1 MAAAAF
7 ASSSPVVGLGS
18 SSLSSPKR
26 TALGSSFV
34 KSPVAARNP
43 LRVAGA
49 CGGKV
54 TCFERDWLRTDL
66 NVIGFGLI
74 GWLAPSSIPA
84 INGKSLTG
92 LFFES
97 IGTELAHFPTPPPLT
112 SQFCHICVL
121 ASRLHERLTSVPEQ
135 IQELVISVRSRGS
148 GCRQEIGRTT
158 IILGATKLEVEK
170 FTGENDFHLW
180 RLKMRALLVHQRLDV
195 ALDDESSSK
204 KPMKVT
210 EEELSEVLDR
220 AHSAIILSLGDGVLR
235 EVGGEK
241 TAAGLWKKLED
252 LYTKKSMVKRLAT
265 KKKLYTMQMEEGS
278 SITDHIDA
286 FNKIILDLEDINV
299 KIDDED
305 KAMILL
311 YSLPSSYEN
320 LVDTLMYER
329 QTLAMGDVKEALS
342 SKAAIKKETRDGEG
356 LTARGRTEK
365 KETSKNKKKRS
376 KSRPNNLKCFHCH
389 KEGHFKK
396 DYLELKNKKNNANEM
411 SGDAVVA
418 SEFEESDGYDS
429 TGVIIATDAQTKGN
443 WVLDSGCS
451 FHMWPNKNLF
461 TNYETCDGG
470 IVVMGNDSSC
480 RVVGRGSIR
489 LKMFDGMIRELR
501 DVRHVP
507 DLKRNLISLGMLDKI
522 GCLVKL
528 ESGTLKVLKGSM
540 VVMKGN
546 MSNGLY
552 VLQGS
557 AVTGD
562 VAVSNQKLNKT
573 MLWHMRL
580 GHMSEKGLIE
590 LSKHGVL
597 GVDKIKP
604 LKFCED
610 CVLGKSSRVKFS
622 TGIHNS
628 KGTLD
633 YIHADLWGPVQTASL
648 GGARYFLSLIDDFS
662 RMVWVFSLK
671 SKDKVFDQ
679 FKNWKTLVETQTNRK
694 VRRLRTDNGLEFCN
708 TDFDDFY
715 TKHGMVRHKTVKHT
729 PQQNGLAE
737 RMNRTLID
745 KVRCMLIHSK
755 LPMSLWA
762 EALDTACYIV
772 NMSPSSRI
780 NFRTPYELWSS
791 KPVDY
796 SHLRIFGCPTYAHVK
811 QGKLELRAFKCVFLG
826 YPAGVKSYKLWCID
840 MKPPRAII
848 SRDVVFNEHE
858 MFQNSATENQTI
870 EKEPG
875 CNKKSFL
882 KVELPSSS
890 TEADK
895 KARPENA
902 PGRDLSEQEGESED
916 DDNLRDYQLVRN
928 RKKRES
934 KPPKRYAY
942 ADLIAFALSAAQRI
956 EEDEPKTYTEAVSS
970 KDSKKWIA
978 AMNEEMRSLIK
989 NHTWDLIPKPA
1000 KKKVVGCKW
1009 IYKIKKGIPGV
1020 APLRFKA
1027 RLVAKGFT
1035 QKEEIDFNEMD
1046 VKTAFIHGEL
1056 EEMIVMA
1063 QPRGYED
1070 PDKANYINELKKQLK
1085 NAFEMKDLGAAKKI
1099 LGVEL
1104 LRDSKKEILKL
1115 SQHCYIKKVLER
1127 FEMVDSKPVQ
1137 TPLPAHFRLS
1147 CNQCPRTE
1155 DEKAE
1160 MSTTLYSSAVG
1171 CLMYA
1176 MVLTRP
1182 DISHAVSVVSRYM
1195 ANPGNEHWRAMK
1207 WILRYLSGTADYG
1220 LIYGAKRGTEVDV
1233 EGYVDADYVGDLD
1246 KRRSLTGYL
1255 FTLSSC
1261 TINWKA
1267 SLQSVV
1273 TLSTTEAEYTAA
1285 AEAFKEAIWLRG
1297 MVTELGFKQ
1306 KQVAVHCDSQS
1317 AICLSKN

>member
-1 MAAAAF
+1 MA
-7 ASSSPVVGLGS
+7 S
-18 SSLSSPKR
+18 
-26 TALGSSFV
+26 
-34 KSPVAARNP
+34 
-43 LRVAGA
+43 
-49 CGGKV
+49 
-54 TCFERDWLRTDL
+54 
-66 NVIGFGLI
+66 
-74 GWLAPSSIPA
+74 
-84 INGKSLTG
+84 
-92 LFFES
+92 
-97 IGTELAHFPTPPPLT
+97 
-112 SQFCHICVL
+112 
-121 ASRLHERLTSVPEQ
+121 
-135 IQELVISVRSRGS
+135 
-148 GCRQEIGRTT
+148 
-158 IILGATKLEVEK
+158 TKLEVEK
-170 FTGENDFHLW
+170 FTCENDFHLW

-204 KPMKVT
+204 KPMKGT

-220 AHSAIILSLGDGVLR
+220 AHNAIILSLGDGVLR

-252 LYTKKSMVKRLAT
+252 LYTKKSMAKRLAT
-265 KKKLYTMQMEEGS
+265 KKKLYTLQMGEGS

-311 YSLPSSYEN
+311 CSLLSSYEN
-320 LVDTLMYER
+320 LVDTLMYGR
-329 QTLAMGDVKEALS
+329 QTLAMGD
-342 SKAAIKKETRDGEG
+342 
-356 LTARGRTEK
+356 
-365 KETSKNKKKRS
+365 
-376 KSRPNNLKCFHCH
+376 
-389 KEGHFKK
+389 EGHFKK
-396 DYLELKNKKNNANEM
+396 DCPEFKNKKNNTKDK
-411 SGDAVVA
+411 SGDVAVA

-429 TGVIIATDAQTKGN
+429 AGVLIATDAQTK
-443 WVLDSGCS
+443 
-451 FHMWPNKNLF
+451 
-461 TNYETCDGG
+461 
-470 IVVMGNDSSC
+470 VMGNDSSC
-480 RVVGRGSIR
+480 RVVGRGLIR

-528 ESGTLKVLKGSM
+528 ESVTLKVLKRSM

-546 MSNGLY
+546 MSNG
-552 VLQGS
+552 
-557 AVTGD
+557 
-562 VAVSNQKLNKT
+562 
-573 MLWHMRL
+573 
-580 GHMSEKGLIE
+580 HMSEMGLVE
-590 LSKHGVL
+590 LSKQGVL
-597 GVDKIKP
+597 GVDKIEL

-622 TGIHNS
+622 TSIHNS

-633 YIHADLWGPVQTASL
+633 YIYADLWGPAQTASL

-679 FKNWKTLVETQTNRK
+679 FKNWKILVETQTNRK

-708 TDFDDFY
+708 KDFDDFC
-715 TKHGMVRHKTVKHT
+715 TKHGMVRHKTVRHT

-762 EALDTACYIV
+762 EALDTACFIV
-772 NMSPSSRI
+772 NKSPSSGI
-780 NFRTPYELWSS
+780 NFRTPYELWSG
-791 KPVDY
+791 KPADY
-796 SHLRIFGCPTYAHVK
+796 SHLRIFGCPAYAHVK
-811 QGKLELRAFKCVFLG
+811 QGKLEPKAFKCVFLG
-826 YPAGVKSYKLWCID
+826 YPA
-840 MKPPRAII
+840 AI
-848 SRDVVFNEHE
+848 
-858 MFQNSATENQTI
+858 ENQTI
-870 EKEPG
+870 ERESG
-875 CNKKSFL
+875 CDKKSFL
-882 KVELPSSS
+882 EVELPSSS

-895 KARPENA
+895 KIRPENA
-902 PGRDLSEQEGESED
+902 PGIDLPEQEDESEG
-916 DDNLRDYQLVRN
+916 DDNLRNYQLVRD

-942 ADLIAFALSAAQRI
+942 ADLIAFALSAAQGI

-970 KDSKKWIA
+970 KDSKKWVV
-978 AMNEEMRSLIK
+978 AMDEEMRSLIK
-989 NHTWDLIPKPA
+989 NHTWDLIPKPE

-1009 IYKIKKGIPGV
+1009 IYKIKEDIPGV
-1020 APLRFKA
+1020 EPLRYKA

-1035 QKEEIDFNEMD
+1035 QKEGIDFNEMD
-1046 VKTAFIHGEL
+1046 VKTAFLHGEL

-1070 PDKANYINELKKQLK
+1070 PAKADYVCHLRKSLYGLKQSPRQWYLRFDKFMTENSFQRCSYDCCVYHKDLRDGGKIYMLLYVDDMLIACNYMDQIDEPKKQLK
-1085 NAFEMKDLGAAKKI
+1085 NTFEIKDLGAAKKI

-1104 LRDSKKEILKL
+1104 LRDSKKGILKL

-1127 FEMVDSKPVQ
+1127 FEMVDSKPIQ
-1137 TPLPAHFRLS
+1137 TPLSAHFRLS

-1160 MSTTLYSSAVG
+1160 MSTTPYLSAVG

-1182 DISHAVSVVSRYM
+1182 NISHAVSVVSKYM
-1195 ANPGNEHWRAMK
+1195 ANPGKEHWRAVK

-1233 EGYVDADYVGDLD
+1233 EGYVDADYAGDLD
-1246 KRRSLTGYL
+1246 KRRSLTCYL
-1255 FTLSSC
+1255 FTLSGC

-1267 SLQSVV
+1267 SLQSIVA
-1273 TLSTTEAEYTAA
+1273 LSTTEAEYTAA
-1285 AEAFKEAIWLRG
+1285 AEAFKETIWLRG
-1297 MVTELGFKQ
+1297 MAHHEKTKHIDIKLHFVRLEVSKGVVKLLKVHTDDNLADMLTKAVP
-1306 KQVAVHCDSQS
+1306 VAKLEFCMNS
-1317 AICLSKN
+1317 AGICRL

>member
-1 MAAAAF
+1 MCMTRRLFVSEDKRHVKHLSSEQLVDTNDMSAGFISNARD
-7 ASSSPVVGLGS
+7 ASHLIDYFQYKIKVHRVGLG
-18 SSLSSPKR
+18 
-26 TALGSSFV
+26 GSKLV
-34 KSPVAARNP
+34 
-43 LRVAGA
+43 
-49 CGGKV
+49 
-54 TCFERDWLRTDL
+54 
-66 NVIGFGLI
+66 
-74 GWLAPSSIPA
+74 
-84 INGKSLTG
+84 
-92 LFFES
+92 
-97 IGTELAHFPTPPPLT
+97 
-112 SQFCHICVL
+112 
-121 ASRLHERLTSVPEQ
+121 
-135 IQELVISVRSRGS
+135 LVINLV
-148 GCRQEIGRTT
+148 TT
-158 IILGATKLEVEK
+158 
-170 FTGENDFHLW
+170 NW
-180 RLKMRALLVHQRLDV
+180 LDV
-195 ALDDESSSK
+195 A
-204 KPMKVT
+204 
-210 EEELSEVLDR
+210 
-220 AHSAIILSLGDGVLR
+220 
-235 EVGGEK
+235 
-241 TAAGLWKKLED
+241 
-252 LYTKKSMVKRLAT
+252 RLAT
-265 KKKLYTMQMEEGS
+265 KKKLYTLQMEEGS

-311 YSLPSSYEN
+311 CSLPSSYEN
-320 LVDTLMYER
+320 LVDTLMYGR
-329 QTLAMGDVKEALS
+329 QTLAMGDVKETLS

-365 KETSKNKKKRS
+365 REISKNKKKRS
-376 KSRPNNLKCFHCH
+376 KSRQKNLKCFHCH

-396 DYLELKNKKNNANEM
+396 DCPEFKNKKNNANEKNI
-411 SGDAVVA
+411 DAAVA

-429 TGVIIATDAQTKGN
+429 AGVLIATDAQTKGN

-451 FHMWPNKNLF
+451 FHMCPNKILF

-489 LKMFDGMIRELR
+489 LRVFDGMIRKLR

-507 DLKRNLISLGMLDKI
+507 DLKRNLISLGMLDKT

-528 ESGTLKVLKGSM
+528 ESGTLKVLKWSM

-580 GHMSEKGLIE
+580 GHMSEMGLIE
-590 LSKHGVL
+590 LSKQGVL
-597 GVDKIKP
+597 GVDKIEP

-633 YIHADLWGPVQTASL
+633 YIHADLWGPAQTASL
-648 GGARYFLSLIDDFS
+648 GGAR
-662 RMVWVFSLK
+662 
-671 SKDKVFDQ
+671 
-679 FKNWKTLVETQTNRK
+679 
-694 VRRLRTDNGLEFCN
+694 
-708 TDFDDFY
+708 
-715 TKHGMVRHKTVKHT
+715 
-729 PQQNGLAE
+729 
-737 RMNRTLID
+737 
-745 KVRCMLIHSK
+745 
-755 LPMSLWA
+755 
-762 EALDTACYIV
+762 
-772 NMSPSSRI
+772 
-780 NFRTPYELWSS
+780 TPYELWSG
-791 KPVDY
+791 KPADY
-796 SHLRIFGCPTYAHVK
+796 SHLRIFGCSAYAHVK
-811 QGKLELRAFKCVFLG
+811 QGKLEPRAFKCVFLG
-826 YPAGVKSYKLWCID
+826 YPAGVKGYKLWCTD

-870 EKEPG
+870 ERESG
-875 CNKKSFL
+875 CDKKNFL
-882 KVELPSSS
+882 EVELPSSS

-895 KARPENA
+895 KSGPENA
-902 PGRDLSEQEGESED
+902 PGIDLSEQEGESEG
-916 DDNLRDYQLVRN
+916 DDNLRNYQLVRDRN
-928 RKKRES
+928 KRES
-934 KPPKRYAY
+934 KPHKRYAY
-942 ADLIAFALSAAQRI
+942 ADLIAFALSVAQGI

-970 KDSKKWIA
+970 KDSKKWVA
-978 AMNEEMRSLIK
+978 AMDEEMRSLIK

-1000 KKKVVGCKW
+1000 KKKIVGCKW
-1009 IYKIKKGIPGV
+1009 IYKIKECIPEV
-1020 APLRFKA
+1020 EPLRYKA

-1035 QKEEIDFNEMD
+1035 QKEGIDFNEVFSPVVRHSSLRILLALVAVNDMHLEQMD
-1046 VKTAFIHGEL
+1046 VKTAFLHGEL

-1070 PDKANYINELKKQLK
+1070 PDKADYVCHLRKSLYGLKQSPRQWYLRFDKFMAENSFQRCSYDCCVYHKNLIDGDKIYLLLYVDDMLIACKHMDHIDVLKKQLK
-1085 NAFEMKDLGAAKKI
+1085 NAFEIKDLGAAKKI

-1104 LRDSKKEILKL
+1104 LRDSKKGILKL

-1127 FEMVDSKPVQ
+1127 FEMVNSKPVQ
-1137 TPLPAHFRLS
+1137 TPLSAHFRLS

-1160 MSTTLYSSAVG
+1160 MSTTPYSSAVG

-1195 ANPGNEHWRAMK
+1195 GNPGKEHWRAVK
-1207 WILRYLSGTADYG
+1207 WILRYLSGTADYS
-1220 LIYGAKRGTEVDV
+1220 LIYGLKGGTEVDV
-1233 EGYVDADYVGDLD
+1233 EGYVDADYAGDLD

-1255 FTLSSC
+1255 FTLSGC

-1267 SLQSVV
+1267 SLQSVAA
-1273 TLSTTEAEYTAA
+1273 LSTTESEYTAT
-1285 AEAFKEAIWLRG
+1285 AEAFKKAIWLKG
-1297 MVTELGFKQ
+1297 MVTELGFEQ
-1306 KQVAVHCDSQS
+1306 RQVAVHCDSQS
-1317 AICLSKN
+1317 AICLSKNQVHHEKTKHIDIKLHFVRLEVSKGVVKLLKIHTDDNLADMLTKAVPAAKLEFCMNSAGIYRL

>member
-1 MAAAAF
+1 M
-7 ASSSPVVGLGS
+7 GS
-18 SSLSSPKR
+18 
-26 TALGSSFV
+26 
-34 KSPVAARNP
+34 
-43 LRVAGA
+43 
-49 CGGKV
+49 
-54 TCFERDWLRTDL
+54 
-66 NVIGFGLI
+66 
-74 GWLAPSSIPA
+74 
-84 INGKSLTG
+84 
-92 LFFES
+92 
-97 IGTELAHFPTPPPLT
+97 
-112 SQFCHICVL
+112 
-121 ASRLHERLTSVPEQ
+121 
-135 IQELVISVRSRGS
+135 
-148 GCRQEIGRTT
+148 
-158 IILGATKLEVEK
+158 TKLEVEK

-204 KPMKVT
+204 KPMKGT

-220 AHSAIILSLGDGVLR
+220 AHSAIILCLGDGVLR

-252 LYTKKSMVKRLAT
+252 LYKKKSMAKRLAT
-265 KKKLYTMQMEEGS
+265 KKKLYTLQMEEGS
-278 SITDHIDA
+278 SITYHIDA
-286 FNKIILDLEDINV
+286 FKKIILDLEDINV
-299 KIDDED
+299 NIDDED
-305 KAMILL
+305 KAMILFC
-311 YSLPSSYEN
+311 SLPSSYEN
-320 LVDTLMYER
+320 LVDTLIYGR
-329 QTLAMGDVKEALS
+329 QTLATGDVKEALS
-342 SKAAIKKETRDGEG
+342 SKAAIKKETMDGEG

-365 KETSKNKKKRS
+365 RETSKNKKKRS
-376 KSRPNNLKCFHCH
+376 KSRQKNLKCFHYH

-396 DYLELKNKKNNANEM
+396 DCPEFKNKKNNAKEK
-411 SGDAVVA
+411 SGDAAVA

-429 TGVIIATDAQTKGN
+429 AGVLIATDAQTKGN

-451 FHMWPNKNLF
+451 FHMCPNKNLF

-507 DLKRNLISLGMLDKI
+507 DLKRNLISLGMLDKT

-557 AVTGD
+557 AVIGD

-580 GHMSEKGLIE
+580 GHMSERGLIE

-597 GVDKIKP
+597 GVDKIEP

-628 KGTLD
+628 KRTQD
-633 YIHADLWGPVQTASL
+633 YIHADLWGPTQTAFL

-671 SKDKVFDQ
+671 NKDKVFEQ

-694 VRRLRTDNGLEFCN
+694 VKRLRTDNGLEFCN
-708 TDFDDFY
+708 KDFDDFC
-715 TKHGMVRHKTVKHT
+715 TKHGMVRHKTVRHT

-762 EALDTACYIV
+762 EALETAYYIV
-772 NMSPSSRI
+772 NRSPSSGI
-780 NFRTPYELWSS
+780 NFRTPYELWSG
-791 KPVDY
+791 KPADY
-796 SHLRIFGCPTYAHVK
+796 SHFRIFGFLTYAHVK
-811 QGKLELRAFKCVFLG
+811 QGKLEPRAFKCVFLG
-826 YPAGVKSYKLWCID
+826 YPA
-840 MKPPRAII
+840 
-848 SRDVVFNEHE
+848 
-858 MFQNSATENQTI
+858 ATENQTI
-870 EKEPG
+870 ERESG
-875 CNKKSFL
+875 CDKKSFL
-882 KVELPSSS
+882 EVELPSSS
-890 TEADK
+890 TKADK
-895 KARPENA
+895 KAGPENA
-902 PGRDLSEQEGESED
+902 PGIDLSEQEGESEG
-916 DDNLRDYQLVRN
+916 DDNLRNYQLVRD

-942 ADLIAFALSAAQRI
+942 ADLIAFALSAAQGI

-970 KDSKKWIA
+970 KDSKKWAA
-978 AMNEEMRSLIK
+978 AMDEEMRSLIK

-1000 KKKVVGCKW
+1000 KKKIVGCKW
-1009 IYKIKKGIPGV
+1009 IYKIKEGIPGV
-1020 APLRFKA
+1020 EPLRYKA

-1035 QKEEIDFNEMD
+1035 QKEGIDFNEVFSPVVRHSSLRILLALVAVNDMHLEHMD
-1046 VKTAFIHGEL
+1046 VKTAFLHGEL

-1070 PDKANYINELKKQLK
+1070 SDKADYVCHLRKSLYGLKQSPRQWYLRFDKFMAENSFQRCSYDCCVYHKDLIDGDKIYLLLYVDDMLIACKHMDQIDELKKQLK

-1104 LRDSKKEILKL
+1104 LRDSKKGILKL

-1137 TPLPAHFRLS
+1137 TPLSAHFRLS

-1155 DEKAE
+1155 NEKAE
-1160 MSTTLYSSAVG
+1160 MSTTPYSSVVG

-1195 ANPGNEHWRAMK
+1195 
-1207 WILRYLSGTADYG
+1207 
-1220 LIYGAKRGTEVDV
+1220 
-1233 EGYVDADYVGDLD
+1233 GDLD

-1255 FTLSSC
+1255 FTLSGC

-1273 TLSTTEAEYTAA
+1273 ALSTTESEYTAA
-1285 AEAFKEAIWLRG
+1285 AEAFKEAIWLKG
-1297 MVTELGFKQ
+1297 MVTELGFEQ
-1306 KQVAVHCDSQS
+1306 KQVAVHCDSHS
-1317 AICLSKN
+1317 VICLSKNQVHHEKTKHIDIKLHFVRLEVSKGVVKLLKIHTDDNFTDMLTKAVPAAKLEFCMNSAGICRL